1 MIFESAYWK
10 DDLLRRS
17 SLLRRYMT
25 QKRWSGASFAK
36 LEQTV
41 MIGFY
46 SIRKLVEATKLTNAL
61 SGASV
66 SIYCYPSKGKAVT
79 RLNRTKVDELYD
91 LDAPRKQNLALVD
104 LCHQFVHSYIFT
116 PVLDES
122 GGLSAIW
129 IASDRQ
135 RSRALL
141 GVEAK
146 TVIGIFETVGNDK
159 VRSMRATFDASLA
172 DYRIENHS

>member
-17 SLLRRYMT
+17 SLLKQYMG

-61 SGASV
+61 TGASV
-66 SIYCYPSKGKAVT
+66 SMRRYPSRGKPVT
-79 RLNRTKVDELYD
+79 RLNKHKVDQLYD
-91 LDAPRKQNLALVD
+91 LDAPEKQNLALLD

-122 GGLSAIW
+122 GGLSAVW
-129 IASDRQ
+129 VASDHQ
-135 RSRALL
+135 RSRALFEIE
-141 GVEAK
+141 VK
-146 TVIGIFETVGNDK
+146 TMIGIFEKVGNDK
-159 VRSMRATFDASLA
+159 VRSMRGRFDASLA